1 MKVALVSSDNSSIV
15 RQGGKHVYQSLLEKY
30 LLRRQI
36 NVRTFY
42 PGPSHYQITTSR
54 GLTLAFKY
62 GLLRFWDPFERSRV
76 KIADL
81 RSYFRKLDLKDED
94 IVHCQDVVSA
104 SSVECSNNVVLTVH
118 GYFAYE
124 SLARNFRGKE
134 SERESAA
141 KRLIEIE
148 EEAFRKSCHIICVDK
163 ERQNYVVQKFK
174 IPLNRITVLHNA
186 VDTENFFPV
195 SDEQKK
201 SIREQLGLPLDRTI
215 ILIASRFSPEKGI
228 AYAVKATSMLK
239 NNSDIFF
246 VFAGGGPE
254 RGSIESV
261 AESQE
266 NISVLDSVPHD
277 RLSAFFKAA
286 DIVLVP
292 SITYNNVREGTSMS
306 LLEGMACGKIV
317 VASRVGGMAEVIE
330 DGHNGFLVEEGS
342 AEEIYDRL
350 LMLSKRISDYSIVG
364 KSAHKTVLE
373 KHSFEGYVDRLISI
387 YNSCLMQTSSPE
399 YKANFSPQSPAKK

>member
-15 RQGGKHVYQSLLEKY
+15 RQGGKHIYQSLLEKY

-42 PGPSHYQITTSR
+42 PGPSHYKITMPR

-163 ERQNYVVQKFK
+163 ERQNYVVKKFK

-201 SIREQLGLPLDRTI
+201 SIREQLGLPQDRTI

-228 AYAVKATSMLK
+228 AYAVKAASMLK

-254 RGSIESV
+254 RGSIESF
-261 AESQE
+261 AESLE
-266 NISVLDSVPHD
+266 NIIVLDSVSHD
-277 RLSAFFKAA
+277 KINAFFKAA
-286 DIVLVP
+286 DIVLLP

-306 LLEGMACGKIV
+306 LLEGMACGKV
-317 VASRVGGMAEVIE
+317 VIATRVGGMAEVIK
-330 DGHNGFLVEEGS
+330 DSYNGFFVEERSAEAIRDILVE
-342 AEEIYDRL
+342 
-350 LMLSKRISDYSIVG
+350 LSSDISYHSIVG
-364 KSAHKTVLE
+364 KNAQRTILE
-373 KHSFEGYVDRLISI
+373 KHSFERYVDRLISI
-387 YNSCLMQTSSPE
+387 YNSCLMQS
-399 YKANFSPQSPAKK
+399 

>member
-30 LLRRQI
+30 LLQRQI
-36 NVRTFY
+36 SVKTFY
-42 PGPSHYQITTSR
+42 PGPSHYQITTRR

-62 GLLRFWDPFERSRV
+62 GLIRFWDPFERSRV

-94 IVHCQDVVSA
+94 VVHCQDVVSA
-104 SSVECSNNVVLTVH
+104 SSVECSNNTVLTVH

-141 KRLIEIE
+141 KRLLEIE
-148 EEAFRKSCHIICVDK
+148 EEAFGKSCHIICVDK
-163 ERQNYVVQKFK
+163 ERQNYVVEKFK

-195 SDEQKK
+195 SDEQKR
-201 SIREQLGLPLDRTI
+201 SIREQLGLPVDKTTV
-215 ILIASRFSPEKGI
+215 LIASRFSPEKGI
-228 AYAVKATSMLK
+228 SYAVKAASMMK
-239 NNSDIFF
+239 NNRDVFF
-246 VFAGGGPE
+246 VFVGGGPE
-254 RGSIESV
+254 RESIDSV
-261 AESQE
+261 AEGLE
-266 NISVLDSVPHD
+266 NIIILDSVPHD
-277 RLSAFFKAA
+277 RLSAFFKAT

-317 VASRVGGMAEVIE
+317 VASRVGGMAELIE
-330 DGHNGFLVEEGS
+330 DGHNGFFVEEGS
-342 AEEIYDRL
+342 VDAIYSKL
-350 LMLSKRISDYSIVG
+350 VELSNRISDYSVVG

-373 KHSFEGYVDRLISI
+373 KHTFAKYVDRLINI
-387 YNSCLMQTSSPE
+387 YNSCLMQTSKPE
-399 YKANFSPQSPAKK
+399 KQASF